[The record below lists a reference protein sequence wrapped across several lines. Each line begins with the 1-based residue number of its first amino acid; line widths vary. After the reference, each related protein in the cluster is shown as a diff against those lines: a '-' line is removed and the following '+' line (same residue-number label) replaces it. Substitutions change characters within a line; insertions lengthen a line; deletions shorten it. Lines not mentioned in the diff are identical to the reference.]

1 MDIKELKKL
10 GRAELDEHLL
20 ALQREQFNLRMQ
32 QGSGQLTQTHQLKR
46 VRRDIARTKML
57 IGAGKQEQ
65 S

>member
-1 MDIKELKKL
+1 MDIKELRKL
-10 GRAELDEHLL
+10 GRPELDEHLL
-20 ALQREQFNLRMQ
+20 ALQREHFNLRMQ

-57 IGAGKQEQ
+57 IGATGKEQ